1 MRNDDEF
8 KKLSERACPRFGEIA
23 VELGFITPEQ
33 LKQALAEQIDDDISH
48 NPHRI
53 IGSIFFEKGWMTY
66 QEIEAVL
73 VRLFT
78 ERKKAS

>member
-1 MRNDDEF
+1 MSANDGIR
-8 KKLSERACPRFGEIA
+8 KLSENGCPRFGEIA

-33 LKQALAEQIDDDISH
+33 LKQALAEQVDDDIAH

-66 QEIEAVL
+66 QEIETVL
-73 VRLFT
+73 LHLFT
-78 ERKKAS
+78 ERKRVS